1 MKFHTLLVSLTAA
14 LALPAYAQQSPP
26 SAPGGDTS
34 ASGASGANGEQNTAA
49 AREALKKKEGDTDQT
64 SLLKQTLT
72 AVDKQYSLIKRDKLQ
87 VTYDLSYTYIG
98 QEKIN
103 ANFTAGNLT
112 LFNLEN
118 DSAHTI
124 TNTLSAD
131 YGLADNLTGSLS
143 VPVVS
148 KYSENP
154 NYEGLSNSLGDI
166 GLGARW
172 QPVEVQRDH
181 PSMTFVG
188 TLHLPTGRSPFKVD
202 AGKGLATGAGVASLT
217 AGMNVNHI
225 VDPVALFGSVNL
237 TASVPAKHLS
247 QVRDGQTLNKVAP
260 GLGFGFGMGFAYALS
275 YNISTSFSVQEMISA
290 GTKLTFKDGTT
301 LKTKTQTS
309 GVLNFGLGYRV
320 SPKTTVNMSVGI
332 GLTVDSPNLIIG
344 MTIPLEF

>member
-26 SAPGGDTS
+26 SAPGGDTPS
-34 ASGASGANGEQNTAA
+34 SGANAEPNAAA
-49 AREALKKKEGDTDQT
+49 AREALKKNEGDTDQT
-64 SLLKQTLT
+64 TTLLKQTLT
-72 AVDKQYSLIKRDKLQ
+72 SVDKQYSLIKRDKLQ
-87 VTYDLSYTYIG
+87 VFYDLSYTYIG

-103 ANFTAGNLT
+103 ANFSSGTLT
-112 LFNLEN
+112 LFNLQN
-118 DSAHTI
+118 DSSHTI
-124 TNTLSAD
+124 TNTLTTD
-131 YGLADNLTGSLS
+131 YGLRDNLTGTLT

-154 NYEGLSNSLGDI
+154 TYQGLSNSLGDI

-172 QPVEVQRDH
+172 QPVEVQHDH

-188 TLHLPTGRSPFKVD
+188 TLRLPTGRSPFKVD
-202 AGKGLATGAGVASLT
+202 ANTGLATGAGVGSLT

-247 QVRDGQTLNKVAP
+247 QVRGDQTLNKVAP
-260 GLGFGFGMGFAYALS
+260 GLAFGFGMGFAYALS

-290 GTKLTFKDGTT
+290 GTKLTFKDGST

-309 GVLNFGLGYRV
+309 GVLNLGLGYRV
-320 SPKTTVNMSVGI
+320 SPKTTVNVSVGI

>member
-1 MKFHTLLVSLTAA
+1 MKIHTLLVSITAA
-14 LALPAYAQQSPP
+14 LALPVYAQQSPTP
-26 SAPGGDTS
+26 APDDTTS
-34 ASGASGANGEQNTAA
+34 AGVPNAAA
-49 AREALKKKEGDTDQT
+49 ARDALKKKEGDTDQT
-64 SLLKQTLT
+64 TLLKQTLT

-103 ANFTAGNLT
+103 ANFSSGTLT

-118 DSAHTI
+118 DSSHTI

-131 YGLADNLTGSLS
+131 YGLLDNLTGSLS

-154 NYEGLSNSLGDI
+154 SYNGVSNSLGDV

-172 QPVEVQRDH
+172 QPMEVERDH
-181 PSMTFVG
+181 PSMTLVG
-188 TLHLPTGRSPFKVD
+188 TMHLPTGRSPFKVD
-202 AGKGLATGAGVASLT
+202 ATKGLATGAGVTSFT
-217 AGMNVNHI
+217 AGMNVNQI

-247 QVRDGQTLNKVAP
+247 QVLNGQTLNKVAP
-260 GLGFGFGMGFAYALS
+260 GAGFGFGMGFAYALS

-290 GTKLTFKDGTT
+290 GSKLTFADGTT
-301 LKTKTQTS
+301 YKTKTQTS
-309 GVLNFGLGYRV
+309 GVLNLGLGYRV
-320 SPKTTVNMSVGI
+320 SPKTTVNMTVGI
-332 GLTVDSPNLIIG
+332 GLTVDSPNLTID